1 MYNWYTQFIIL
12 DKFNRVDYNFN
23 YLFWAPMT
31 VIKSENGWYNH
42 SFFFTERDKQGE
54 IVRKKTLLFDVKKE
68 DSAFC

>member
-1 MYNWYTQFIIL
+1 
-12 DKFNRVDYNFN
+12 
-23 YLFWAPMT
+23 MT
-31 VIKSENGWYNH
+31 VIKSENGWYT